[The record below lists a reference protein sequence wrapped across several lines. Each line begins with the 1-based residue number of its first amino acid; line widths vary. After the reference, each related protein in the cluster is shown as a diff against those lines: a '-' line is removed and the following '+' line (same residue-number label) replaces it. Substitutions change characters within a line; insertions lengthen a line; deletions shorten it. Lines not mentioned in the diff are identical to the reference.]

1 MRQGGGSGS
10 PLGSAEGL
18 DGSLVVGTVVA
29 PAETHTVLLLV
40 EQVRRLVGHH
50 YGHGRGGA
58 SGAGCGGDHGGGLHS
73 VVELS

>member
-1 MRQGGGSGS
+1 MEGLVLHWARR
-10 PLGSAEGL
+10 GL

-40 EQVRRLVGHH
+40 EQVRRLVGHD

-58 SGAGCGGDHGGGLHS
+58 SGAGCGGGDDDGGGLHS
-73 VVELS
+73 VMELT